1 RQYRCGVQSCAA
13 LFKRPEH
20 LKRHMLTH
28 TQDRPYHCDAKGCG
42 KRFSRRDNY
51 ITHTKK
57 H

>member
-1 RQYRCGVQSCAA
+1 RNYRCGVHSCAA

-28 TQDRPYHCDAKGCG
+28 TQQRPFRCSAQGCG

-51 ITHTKK
+51 VTHKKK